1 VRQYLAEGDHAWR
14 VSYWRFLRCWN
25 TKVTKAHE
33 IREKKPCQKADFRA
47 FRGLSQLSWSKP
59 PPRCEHPTPRC
70 AEESP
75 PAPLESAQS
84 CAPIAK
90 QVERMKPDTSG
101 HRKIAKWGF
110 GMAPLS
116 ETMRERYDNAV
127 NAITRFLRD
136 EITASEVGLDAI
148 SELKGM
154 FSRSL
159 RKDQWDWFTVYE
171 QLGHPPRKEMRYF
184 VSKLV
189 ELRKSLRD
197 GESELAE
204 AIKHNLVSGTLL
216 HYLDQWRTKET
227 QEEGVEHGWLYV
239 LSTREEPSIL
249 KIGMTTRTVPERVK
263 EINSATGVLYPY
275 SARAVYKV
283 KDARAAERCVFKLL
297 SDYRVR
303 EDREFFEIPFPKAAK
318 MIEEEL
324 FSGRALKRKQGRVI
338 WFNESNGYGFI
349 QSGDQEEI
357 FVHITDV
364 INEDVESLEQG
375 QKVEFDI
382 KHTGK
387 GMAATKLT
395 LVDE

>member
-1 VRQYLAEGDHAWR
+1 
-14 VSYWRFLRCWN
+14 
-25 TKVTKAHE
+25 
-33 IREKKPCQKADFRA
+33 
-47 FRGLSQLSWSKP
+47 
-59 PPRCEHPTPRC
+59 
-70 AEESP
+70 
-75 PAPLESAQS
+75 
-84 CAPIAK
+84 
-90 QVERMKPDTSG
+90 MKPNNSG
-101 HRKIAKWGF
+101 HRRIAKWGF

-116 ETMRERYDNAV
+116 ETMRKRYDNAV
-127 NAITRFLRD
+127 NTITRFLRD
-136 EITASEVGLDAI
+136 EVTASEVGLDAI

-154 FSRSL
+154 FNRSL

-171 QLGHPPRKEMRYF
+171 QLGHPPRKEMLYF

-189 ELRKSLRD
+189 ELRKNLRD

-204 AIKHNLVSGTLL
+204 AIKHDLARGTLL

-227 QEEGVEHGWLYV
+227 REESAEHGWLYV
-239 LSTREEPSIL
+239 LSTKNQPNIL

-283 KDARAAERCVFKLL
+283 KDARAAERRVFKLL
-297 SDYRVR
+297 SDYRAR

-324 FSGRALKRKQGRVI
+324 FSGGALKRKQGRVM
-338 WFNESNGYGFI
+338 WFNESKGYGFI
-349 QSGDQEEI
+349 QYGDQEEI

-364 INEDVESLEQG
+364 INEDVESLVQG
-375 QKVEFDI
+375 QEVEFDI

-387 GMAATKLT
+387 GMAATRLI